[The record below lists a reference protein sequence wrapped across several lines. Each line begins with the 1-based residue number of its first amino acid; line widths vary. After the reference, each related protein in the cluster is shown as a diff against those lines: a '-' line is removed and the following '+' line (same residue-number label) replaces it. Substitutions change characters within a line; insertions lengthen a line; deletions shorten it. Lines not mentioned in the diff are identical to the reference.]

1 MTKIDLI
8 ARGIIVHDGKIL
20 LCKNLEQGHYF
31 LPGGHVEEGES
42 QEETFAREMQEE
54 MGKDVSKVQKIIDV
68 NNSHVYK
75 EQEFNEIIS
84 VYIVALK
91 DYSNIKSL
99 EDHID
104 FAWVPLSGLA
114 TSAFKPIEMV
124 PEILKC
130 VEDNRGFWLE
140 GNI

>member
-8 ARGIIVHDGKIL
+8 ARGIIIQDDKIL
-20 LCKNLEQGHYF
+20 LCKNLEQGLYF

-42 QEETFAREMQEE
+42 QVETFTREMQEE

-68 NNSHVYK
+68 NNSYVYK
-75 EQEFNEIIS
+75 DKEYNELIS
-84 VYIVALK
+84 IYIVALK

-130 VEDNRGFWLE
+130 VEENREFWLV
-140 GNI
+140 

>member
-8 ARGIIVHDGKIL
+8 ARGIIIQDDKIL
-20 LCKNLEQGHYF
+20 LCKSLEQGHYF
-31 LPGGHVEEGES
+31 LPGGHVEEGET
-42 QEETFAREMQEE
+42 QEETFTREMQEE
-54 MGKDVSKVQKIIDV
+54 IGRGVSKVQKIIDV
-68 NNSHVYK
+68 NNSYVYK

-84 VYIVALK
+84 IYIVALK
-91 DYSNIKSL
+91 DYLNIKSL

-114 TSAFKPIEMV
+114 TSVFKPIEMV

-130 VEDNRGFWLE
+130 VEENREFWLV
-140 GNI
+140 